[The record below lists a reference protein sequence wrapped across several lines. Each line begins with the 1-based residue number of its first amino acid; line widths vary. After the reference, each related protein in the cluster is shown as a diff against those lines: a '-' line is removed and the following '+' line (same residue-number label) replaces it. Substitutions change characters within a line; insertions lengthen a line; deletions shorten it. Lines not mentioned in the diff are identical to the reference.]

1 MTQIDPVELTAQ
13 LIRCPSVTPKEAGAI
28 KLLEDM
34 LSQHGFHCTR
44 ISRGGIE
51 NLFARWGSG
60 KTGRSFG
67 FNGHTDVVPVGDL
80 EKWTFDPFGAEIE
93 DGFMYGRGAVDMK
106 SAVAAFVAAAVDF
119 VNETPPEGSVVITV
133 TGDEE
138 GDADHGTVAI
148 LDWMSEQGE
157 RIDHCLVGEPTCPE
171 HLGEMIK
178 VGRRGS
184 MTAVITATGVQ
195 GHSAYPHRAKNP
207 LPALAK
213 LIDRLAS
220 HELDKGTEHFDP
232 STLAVTSIDTGN
244 LANNVIP
251 AKAKAVVNI
260 RFNDTFTSK
269 QLGIWLKQEAERIS
283 TETDIEISVETKV
296 SGESFLTPPG
306 ELSSLVGLAI
316 KNELGI
322 TPEMSTTGGTSD
334 ARFVKNVCPVVEF
347 GLVGKTMHSV
357 DERVDISQIH
367 HLKSIYTRILKD
379 YFAS

>member
-34 LSQHGFHCTR
+34 LSQRGFHCTR

-60 KTGRSFG
+60 KTGRNFG

-119 VNETPPEGSVVITV
+119 VNETPPEGSVLITV

-269 QLGIWLKQEAERIS
+269 QLGIWLKKEVERIS

-306 ELSSLVGLAI
+306 ELSSLVGRAI

-367 HLKSIYTRILKD
+367 HLKSIYRRILKD